1 VDGDAGDA
9 DPGAEGGQPAG
20 VLAVAGRG
28 AEHRREVGA
37 PERDSAAAGEE
48 GLEDESD
55 PGPGL
60 EGVVGEQPEGRADRE
75 EASWAHPG
83 QGSLSGPVSLRPL
96 IDIAAENERVH
107 ALLGRVREA
116 AAGGEKVEVAAS
128 SMLRPLLLA
137 ALLEDDRGLAGRPAL
152 IVSADD
158 RSARDLAADMRAYL
172 APRRVRLY
180 PSRGTGFASHVTP
193 PPHLVG
199 LRIDGLEALGREDDA
214 VVVAS
219 ATALAE
225 AVPDR
230 ALRPAG
236 FAIAMGEE
244 VDLAAVGRD
253 LGAAGYER
261 VEQVTERGQF
271 AVRGGILD
279 VFGATEER
287 AVRVEL
293 FGDEVESMRWFSTF
307 TQRSLGDAERVE
319 LAPAAELDAEHRE
332 LAELAA
338 MEAAEEGREAPS
350 LAEVLPL
357 DRFGA
362 PLDLVPKAAAVIL
375 AAGEEIEPALRD
387 HWEDATTAM
396 HADDA
401 SHLYVDVAA
410 PLAARAALSFLAP
423 GATDTPPMGRNVN
436 SELTFRPIGGGEA
449 FRAARAESP
458 ARSVKEAEAELEKQ
472 LRSGYRTVVAFD
484 DRGEAERARYGLD
497 RLDARLLEG
506 GRLSPDPALTFAE
519 ARLREGFIS
528 PELRL
533 AVYPFRRLV
542 HRRRRAEAR
551 APGAARGRLAFSD
564 LRVGDYVVHED
575 HGVARFAGFETREVG
590 GITRDYL
597 YLEYKGE
604 DRVYVP
610 TDQLAKLSRY
620 VGAGGEPSLS
630 ALGGKRWQNM
640 KARARRAAGA
650 LAGELINLYAER
662 RTRKGHAFNADGEW
676 QMTMEATFPY
686 RETADQVEAIE
697 SVKGDMEAEQ
707 PMDRLVCGDVG
718 FGKTEV
724 ALRAAVKAA
733 ADGKQVMILVPTT
746 ILAQQH
752 FGTFRERLADLP
764 FLVEGVSRLRKPAEV
779 KAVLADFEAG
789 KVDILIGTHRLLSR
803 DVRAKDL
810 GLVIVDEEQRF
821 GVKQKELLRQLKLK
835 VDVLALSAT
844 PIPRT
849 LQMSL
854 AGLRDISTIE
864 TPPEGRRP
872 VRTYVGPYDEDLV
885 AKAINRE
892 LERGGQAFFLHNR
905 IDSLPEVTER
915 LRGLVP
921 KARFLEAHGQI
932 DEGQLEEAM
941 LGFLRGDADVLVTT
955 TIIESGLDIPSANTL
970 IVERADQLGLAQ
982 AYQIRGRV
990 GRSRERAFAY
1000 LLYPSAEALSE
1011 EAAARLST
1019 LADHTELG
1027 SGFKIAMRDLDIRG
1041 AGDLLGEEQSGH
1053 VAAVGF
1059 ELYCQMIDEAV
1070 GEARQAAGEE
1080 APEPVRLDVPVDAYL
1095 PAAFIPF
1102 EAAKIDVHRRIAAA
1116 REPGELRA
1124 IRDELG
1130 DRFGPPPP
1138 EAENLLALQRA
1149 RIELGLAGAGSV
1161 EFRGGRL
1168 SVTGVELDSEAAGA
1182 LSEMVDGALYEWREQ
1197 TASVRVPDQPEAR
1210 LAAVLA
1216 MASAIREAQ
1225 QASAEEPSIAS

>member
-1 VDGDAGDA
+1 M
-9 DPGAEGGQPAG
+9 
-20 VLAVAGRG
+20 
-28 AEHRREVGA
+28 
-37 PERDSAAAGEE
+37 
-48 GLEDESD
+48 
-55 PGPGL
+55 
-60 EGVVGEQPEGRADRE
+60 
-75 EASWAHPG
+75 
-83 QGSLSGPVSLRPL
+83 SLRPL
-96 IDIAAENERVH
+96 VEIAVDNERVH
-107 ALLGRVREA
+107 ALAGRARDA
-116 AAGGEKVEVAAS
+116 AAGGEKLTVRAS

-152 IVSADD
+152 LVSADD
-158 RSARDLAADMRAYL
+158 RSARDLAADLRAYL
-172 APRRVRLY
+172 APRRVRFY
-180 PSRGTGFASHVTP
+180 PSRGTGYASHVTP

-199 LRIDGLEALGREDDA
+199 LRIDALDALRRDEDA

-225 AVPDR
+225 AVPD
-230 ALRPAG
+230 ASLRPAG
-236 FAIAMGEE
+236 FAIAQGEE
-244 VDLAAVGRD
+244 ID
-253 LGAAGYER
+253 LGDVAKSLAAAGYER
-261 VEQVTERGQF
+261 VEQVEERGQF

-279 VFGATEER
+279 VFPATEER
-287 AVRVEL
+287 AVRIEL

-338 MEAAEEGREAPS
+338 MEAAKKGEQPPS
-350 LAEVLPL
+350 LGDVLPL
-357 DRFGA
+357 EDFGA
-362 PLDLVPKAAAVIL
+362 PLDLVPESAAVIL
-375 AAGEEIEPALRD
+375 AAAEEIEPALRD

-401 SHLYVDVAA
+401 RHLYVDVAA
-410 PLAARAALSFLAP
+410 PLAERAALSLT
-423 GATDTPPMGRNVN
+423 GA
-436 SELTFRPIGGGEA
+436 GEDDDA

-458 ARSVKEAEAELEKQ
+458 ARSVKEAEGELEK
-472 LRSGYRTVVAFD
+472 LVRSGYRTVIAFD
-484 DRGEAERARYGLD
+484 NRGEAERTRYNLD
-497 RLDARLLEG
+497 RLDVSMLEG
-506 GRLSPDPALTFAE
+506 GRLSPDPGLTFAE
-519 ARLREGFIS
+519 ARLREGFVS
-528 PELRL
+528 PELKL

-542 HRRRRAEAR
+542 HRRRGAEER

-590 GITRDYL
+590 GVTRDYL

-620 VGAGGEPSLS
+620 VGAGGAPTLS

-640 KARARRAAGA
+640 KARARKAADA
-650 LAGELINLYAER
+650 LAGELLNLYAER
-662 RTRKGHAFNADGEW
+662 RARKGHPFGPDGEW
-676 QMTMEATFPY
+676 QMTMETSFPY
-686 RETADQVEAIE
+686 RETADQLEAIE
-697 SVKGDMEAEQ
+697 AVKGDMEGER

-733 ADGKQVMILVPTT
+733 ADGKQVLMLVPTT
-746 ILAQQH
+746 ILSQQH

-764 FLVEGVSRLRKPAEV
+764 FVVEGVSRLRKAAEV
-779 KAVLADFEAG
+779 KAVLRDFEAG
-789 KVDILIGTHRLLSR
+789 VVDVLIGTHRLLSR
-803 DVRAKDL
+803 DVRAKEL

-835 VDVLALSAT
+835 VDVLSLSAT

-854 AGLRDISTIE
+854 AGLRDISVME

-885 AKAINRE
+885 RRAIERE
-892 LERGGQAFFLHNR
+892 VERGGQAFFLHNR
-905 IDSLPEVTER
+905 IDSLHEVAER

-921 KARFLEAHGQI
+921 GARFAEAHGQM
-932 DEGQLEEAM
+932 EESQLEETM
-941 LGFLRGDADVLVTT
+941 LDFLRGGADCLVTT

-970 IVERADQLGLAQ
+970 IVERADQLGLSQ

-1000 LLYPSAEALSE
+1000 LLYPSPEALTE

-1027 SGFKIAMRDLDIRG
+1027 SGFRIAMRDLDIRG
-1041 AGDLLGEEQSGH
+1041 AGNLLGDEQSGH

-1070 GEARQAAGEE
+1070 AETDGAARAGEE

-1095 PAAFIPF
+1095 PASYIPF

-1116 REPGELRA
+1116 RSPGELRG
-1124 IRDELG
+1124 IRDELT

-1138 EAENLLALQRA
+1138 EVENLLALQRA
-1149 RIELGLAGAGSV
+1149 RIELGLAGARSI

-1168 SVTGVELDSEAAGA
+1168 SVTGIELDSEGAGV
-1182 LSEMVDGALYEWREQ
+1182 LRERLEGALYEWRER
-1197 TASVRVPDQPEAR
+1197 TAGVSVPNEPEAR

-1216 MASAIREAQ
+1216 MAEALREAK
-1225 QASAEEPSIAS
+1225 ASSDMLPAS

>member
-1 VDGDAGDA
+1 M
-9 DPGAEGGQPAG
+9 
-20 VLAVAGRG
+20 
-28 AEHRREVGA
+28 
-37 PERDSAAAGEE
+37 
-48 GLEDESD
+48 
-55 PGPGL
+55 
-60 EGVVGEQPEGRADRE
+60 
-75 EASWAHPG
+75 
-83 QGSLSGPVSLRPL
+83 SLRPL
-96 IDIAAENERVH
+96 IELAAENERIH
-107 ALLGRVREA
+107 ALTGRVRDA
-116 AAGGEKVEVAAS
+116 AAGGEPVEVPAS

-137 ALLEDDRGLAGRPAL
+137 ALLEDERGLAGRPAL
-152 IVSADD
+152 LVSPDD
-158 RSARDLAADMRAYL
+158 RSARDLAADLRAYL

-193 PPHLVG
+193 PPHLIG
-199 LRIDGLEALGREDDA
+199 LRIDALDALRREGDA

-225 AVPDR
+225 AVPDA

-236 FAIAMGEE
+236 FVVAVGEE
-244 VDLAAVGRD
+244 IDLATVTRD
-253 LGAAGYER
+253 LDGAGYQR
-261 VEQVTERGQF
+261 VEQVEERGQF

-279 VFGATEER
+279 VYGATEER
-287 AVRVEL
+287 AVRIEL
-293 FGDEVESMRWFSTF
+293 FGDEVETMRWFSTF
-307 TQRSLGDAERVE
+307 TQRSLGEAERVE

-338 MEAAEEGREAPS
+338 MEAAEEEKEPPS

-357 DRFGA
+357 DQFGP
-362 PLDLVPKAAAVIL
+362 PLELVPDSAAVIL
-375 AAGEEIEPALRD
+375 AASEEIEPALRD
-387 HWEDATTAM
+387 HWDDATTAM

-401 SHLYVDVAA
+401 RHLYVDVAA
-410 PLAARAALSFLAP
+410 PLAARASLSFRTAS
-423 GATDTPPMGRNVN
+423 DDDE
-436 SELTFRPIGGGEA
+436 SA

-472 LRSGYRTVVAFD
+472 VRSGYRTVVAFD

-497 RLDARLLEG
+497 RLDATLLEG
-506 GRLSPDPALTFAE
+506 GRLSPKPALTFAE
-519 ARLREGFIS
+519 GRLREGFVS

-551 APGAARGRLAFSD
+551 APGAARGRLAFSE
-564 LRVGDYVVHED
+564 LRVGEYVVHED

-610 TDQLAKLSRY
+610 VDQLAKLSRY

-640 KARARRAAGA
+640 KARARKAAGA
-650 LAGELINLYAER
+650 LAGELLNLYAER
-662 RTRKGHAFNADGEW
+662 RTRKGHAFEADGEW
-676 QMTMEATFPY
+676 QMTMEAAFPY
-686 RETADQVEAIE
+686 RETADQIEAIE
-697 SVKGDMEAEQ
+697 SVKGDMEADQ

-764 FLVEGVSRLRKPAEV
+764 FVVEGISRLRKPAEV
-779 KAVLADFEAG
+779 KAVLAGFEAG

-892 LERGGQAFFLHNR
+892 LERDGQAFFLHNR

-921 KARFLEAHGQI
+921 KARFLEAHGQM
-932 DEGQLEEAM
+932 DETRLEETM
-941 LGFLRGDADVLVTT
+941 LSFLRGDADVLVTT
-955 TIIESGLDIPSANTL
+955 TIIESGLDIANANTL
-970 IVERADQLGLAQ
+970 IVERADQLGLSQ

-1000 LLYPSAEALSE
+1000 MLYPSAEALTE
-1011 EAAARLST
+1011 DAAARLST

-1070 GEARQAAGEE
+1070 GAAQEADGGEE
-1080 APEPVRLDVPVDAYL
+1080 GAPEPVRLDVPVDAYL
-1095 PAAFIPF
+1095 PASFIPF

-1124 IRDELG
+1124 IRDEIS

-1138 EAENLLALQRA
+1138 QAENLIALQRA
-1149 RIELGLAGAGSV
+1149 RIELGLAGARSV

-1168 SVTGVELDSEAAGA
+1168 SVTGVELDSEAAGV
-1182 LSEMVDGALYEWREQ
+1182 LREKLEGALYEWREQ
-1197 TASVRVPDQPEAR
+1197 TAAVRVPDDPEAR

-1216 MASAIREAQ
+1216 MAEAIREAKRS
-1225 QASAEEPSIAS
+1225 QADAAEASLTG

>member
-1 VDGDAGDA
+1 
-9 DPGAEGGQPAG
+9 
-20 VLAVAGRG
+20 
-28 AEHRREVGA
+28 
-37 PERDSAAAGEE
+37 
-48 GLEDESD
+48 
-55 PGPGL
+55 
-60 EGVVGEQPEGRADRE
+60 
-75 EASWAHPG
+75 
-83 QGSLSGPVSLRPL
+83 
-96 IDIAAENERVH
+96 
-107 ALLGRVREA
+107 VREA
-116 AAGGEKVEVAAS
+116 ADGGEAVTVRAS
-128 SMLRPLLLA
+128 AMLRPLLLA

-152 IVSADD
+152 LVSADD
-158 RSARDLAADMRAYL
+158 RSARDLAADLRAYL

-180 PSRGTGFASHVTP
+180 PSRGTGYASHITP

-199 LRIDGLEALGREDDA
+199 LRIDAIDALGAEADA

-225 AVPDR
+225 AVPD
-230 ALRPAG
+230 ASLRPAG
-236 FAIAMGEE
+236 FAISSGEE
-244 VDLAAVGRD
+244 IELGAVAEDLV
-253 LGAAGYER
+253 AAGYER
-261 VEQVTERGQF
+261 VEQVEERGQF

-279 VFGATEER
+279 VYPATEER
-287 AVRVEL
+287 AVRIEL

-307 TQRSLGDAERVE
+307 TQRSLGEAERVE

-338 MEAAEEGREAPS
+338 LEAAEDGEQPS
-350 LAEVLPL
+350 NLAELLPL
-357 DRFGA
+357 DRFQA
-362 PLDLVPKAAAVIL
+362 PLDLVPDGAAVVLAAA
-375 AAGEEIEPALRD
+375 EEIEPALRD
-387 HWEDATTAM
+387 HWEDATASM

-401 SHLYVDVAA
+401 QHLYVDVAA
-410 PLAARAALSFLAP
+410 PLAARAALS
-423 GATDTPPMGRNVN
+423 
-436 SELTFRPIGGGEA
+436 LTAAGEDDEDA

-472 LRSGYRTVVAFD
+472 IRSGYRTVVAFD
-484 DRGEAERARYGLD
+484 NRGEAERARYGLD
-497 RLDARLLEG
+497 RIDARLLEG
-506 GRLSPDPALTFAE
+506 GRLSPDPGLAFAE
-519 ARLREGFIS
+519 AHLREGFIS
-528 PELRL
+528 PELKL

-542 HRRRRAEAR
+542 HRRQRSDEP
-551 APGAARGRLAFSD
+551 APGAGRGRLAFGE
-564 LRVGDYVVHED
+564 LRVGDHVVHED

-590 GITRDYL
+590 GVTRDYL

-640 KARARRAAGA
+640 KARARRAAGEI
-650 LAGELINLYAER
+650 AGDLLNLYAER
-662 RTRKGHAFNADGEW
+662 RTRRGHAFSPDGEW
-676 QMTMEATFPY
+676 QIEMETAFPY
-686 RETADQVEAIE
+686 RETADQLEAIE
-697 SVKGDMEAEQ
+697 AVKGDMESER

-733 ADGKQVMILVPTT
+733 ADGKQVMVLVPTT

-764 FLVEGVSRLRKPAEV
+764 FRVEGVSRLRPPAET
-779 KAVLADFEAG
+779 KAVLKDFEAG
-789 KVDILIGTHRLLSR
+789 KVDVLIGTHRLLSR

-810 GLVIVDEEQRF
+810 GLVVVDEEQRF

-854 AGLRDISTIE
+854 AGLRDISVIE

-885 AKAINRE
+885 RKAIERE
-892 LERGGQAFFLHNR
+892 VERGGQAFVLHNR
-905 IDSLPEVTER
+905 IDSLFETAER
-915 LRGLVP
+915 LRALVP
-921 KARFLEAHGQI
+921 KARFLEAHGQM
-932 DEGQLEEAM
+932 DEGQLEETM
-941 LGFLRGDADVLVTT
+941 LGFLRGDADCLVTT
-955 TIIESGLDIPSANTL
+955 TIIESGLDIPTANTL
-970 IVERADQLGLAQ
+970 IVERADQLGLSQ

-1000 LLYPSAEALSE
+1000 LLYPSAEALTE
-1011 EAAARLST
+1011 DAAARLST

-1027 SGFKIAMRDLDIRG
+1027 SGFRIAMRDLDIRG
-1041 AGDLLGEEQSGH
+1041 AGNLLGDEQSGH

-1070 GEARQAAGEE
+1070 AEAGSHDEDGAGEE

-1095 PAAFIPF
+1095 PATFVPF
-1102 EAAKIDVHRRIAAA
+1102 EAAKIDVHRRIVAA
-1116 REPGELRA
+1116 RETGQLRA

-1130 DRFGPPPP
+1130 DRFGELPAP
-1138 EAENLLALQRA
+1138 AENLLKLQRA
-1149 RIELGLAGAGSV
+1149 RIELGLAGARSV

-1168 SVTGVELDSEAAGA
+1168 SVTGVELDSEQAGVLA
-1182 LSEMVDGALYEWREQ
+1182 EQVEGALYEWREQ
-1197 TASVRVPDQPEAR
+1197 TAAVRVAGDPEER

-1216 MASAIREAQ
+1216 MAEGLREAKRPLD
-1225 QASAEEPSIAS
+1225 AAAA

>member
-1 VDGDAGDA
+1 
-9 DPGAEGGQPAG
+9 
-20 VLAVAGRG
+20 L
-28 AEHRREVGA
+28 
-37 PERDSAAAGEE
+37 
-48 GLEDESD
+48 
-55 PGPGL
+55 
-60 EGVVGEQPEGRADRE
+60 
-75 EASWAHPG
+75 
-83 QGSLSGPVSLRPL
+83 SLRPL
-96 IDIAAENERVH
+96 IEIASENERVH
-107 ALLGRVREA
+107 ALSGRVREA
-116 AAGGEKVEVAAS
+116 VGGGETVDQPAS

-137 ALLEDDRGLAGRPAL
+137 ALLEDDRGLAERPAL
-152 IVSADD
+152 LVSPDD
-158 RSARDLAADMRAYL
+158 RSARDLAVDLRAYL

-180 PSRGTGFASHVTP
+180 PSRGTGFASHVSP

-199 LRIDGLEALGREDDA
+199 LRIDALDALGREQDA

-225 AVPDR
+225 AVPDA

-236 FAIAMGEE
+236 FAISTGEE
-244 VDLAAVGRD
+244 IDLAQVVRD
-253 LGAAGYER
+253 LDGAGYER
-261 VEQVTERGQF
+261 VEQVEERGQF
-271 AVRGGILD
+271 ASRGGILD

-287 AVRVEL
+287 AVRIEL

-338 MEAAEEGREAPS
+338 MEAEEEGKEAPS

-362 PLDLVPKAAAVIL
+362 PLDLVPDTAAVIL
-375 AAGEEIEPALRD
+375 AAAEEIEPALRD
-387 HWEDATTAM
+387 HWDDATTAM
-396 HADDA
+396 HDDDA
-401 SHLYVDVAA
+401 RHLYVDVAA
-410 PLAARAALSFLAP
+410 PLAARAALSF
-423 GATDTPPMGRNVN
+423 RNAGDAD
-436 SELTFRPIGGGEA
+436 EEA

-472 LRSGYRTVVAFD
+472 VRSGYRTVVAFD

-497 RLDARLLEG
+497 RLDASLLEG
-506 GRLSPDPALTFAE
+506 GRLSPNPALTFAE

-590 GITRDYL
+590 GVTRDYL

-604 DRVYVP
+604 DRVFVP

-620 VGAGGEPSLS
+620 VGAGGEPTLS

-640 KARARRAAGA
+640 KARARKAAGA
-650 LAGELINLYAER
+650 LAGELLNLYAER
-662 RTRKGHAFNADGEW
+662 RTRKGHAFEPDGEW
-676 QMTMEATFPY
+676 QMTMEAAFPY

-697 SVKGDMEAEQ
+697 SVKGDMEADQ

-733 ADGKQVMILVPTT
+733 ADGKQVMMLVPTT

-764 FLVEGVSRLRKPAEV
+764 FVVEGVSRLRKPAEV
-779 KAVLADFEAG
+779 KEVLAGFEAG

-810 GLVIVDEEQRF
+810 GLVILDEEQRF

-885 AKAINRE
+885 AKAIQRE

-905 IDSLPEVTER
+905 IDSLPETTER

-921 KARFLEAHGQI
+921 KARFLEAHGQM
-932 DEGQLEEAM
+932 DEKRLEETM
-941 LGFLRGDADVLVTT
+941 LGFLRGEADVLVTT
-955 TIIESGLDIPSANTL
+955 TIIESGLDIANANTL
-970 IVERADQLGLAQ
+970 LVERADQLGLSQ

-1000 LLYPSAEALSE
+1000 MLYPSAEALTE
-1011 EAAARLST
+1011 DAAARLST

-1070 GEARQAAGEE
+1070 GAAREAGEGGEE
-1080 APEPVRLDVPVDAYL
+1080 AAEPVRLDVPVDAYL
-1095 PAAFIPF
+1095 PVSFIPF
-1102 EAAKIDVHRRIAAA
+1102 EAVKIDVHRRIAAA

-1124 IRDELG
+1124 IRDEIS

-1149 RIELGLAGAGSV
+1149 RIELGLAGARSV

-1168 SVTGVELDSEAAGA
+1168 SVTGVELDSEAAGM
-1182 LSEMVDGALYEWREQ
+1182 LTEKLEGAIYEWREQ
-1197 TASVRVPDQPEAR
+1197 TAAMRVPNEPEAR
-1210 LAAVLA
+1210 LEAVLA
-1216 MASAIREAQ
+1216 LADAIRDAKQAQGKAAEAGVGG
-1225 QASAEEPSIAS
+1225 

>member
-1 VDGDAGDA
+1 M
-9 DPGAEGGQPAG
+9 
-20 VLAVAGRG
+20 
-28 AEHRREVGA
+28 
-37 PERDSAAAGEE
+37 
-48 GLEDESD
+48 
-55 PGPGL
+55 
-60 EGVVGEQPEGRADRE
+60 
-75 EASWAHPG
+75 
-83 QGSLSGPVSLRPL
+83 SLRPL
-96 IDIAAENERVH
+96 LDIAAENERIH
-107 ALLGRVREA
+107 ALCGRVREA
-116 AAGGEKVEVAAS
+116 ADGGEQVTVRAS
-128 SMLRPLLLA
+128 AMLRPLLLA
-137 ALLEDDRGLAGRPAL
+137 GLLEDDRGLAGRPAL
-152 IVSADD
+152 LVSADD
-158 RSARDLAADMRAYL
+158 RSARDLATDLRAYL

-180 PSRGTGFASHVTP
+180 PSRGTGYASHVTP

-199 LRIDGLEALGREDDA
+199 LRIDALDALGSEDDA

-225 AVPDR
+225 TVPDSS
-230 ALRPAG
+230 LRPAG
-236 FAIAMGEE
+236 FSISRGEE
-244 VDLAAVGRD
+244 IDLTETVAELV
-253 LGAAGYER
+253 AAGYQR
-261 VEQVTERGQF
+261 VEQVEERGQL
-271 AVRGGILD
+271 ALRGGILD
-279 VFGATEER
+279 VFPATEER
-287 AVRVEL
+287 AIRLEL

-307 TQRSLGDAERVE
+307 TQRSLGDAQTVE

-338 MEAAEEGREAPS
+338 MEAAEEGKPLED
-350 LAEVLPL
+350 LADLLPL
-357 DRFGA
+357 EQFRA
-362 PLDLVPKAAAVIL
+362 PLELIPPATAVIL
-375 AAGEEIEPALRD
+375 AAAEEIEPALRD

-401 SHLYVDVAA
+401 RHLYVDVAA
-410 PLAARAALSFLAP
+410 PLAERAALSLA
-423 GATDTPPMGRNVN
+423 GAGDDG
-436 SELTFRPIGGGEA
+436 EEGEGGEDA

-458 ARSVKEAEAELEKQ
+458 ARSIKEAEGELEK
-472 LRSGYRTVVAFD
+472 LVRSGYRTVVAFD
-484 DRGEAERARYGLD
+484 GRGEAERARYGLD
-497 RLDARLLEG
+497 RLDATLLDG
-506 GRLSPDPALTFAE
+506 GRLSPEPGLAFAE
-519 ARLREGFIS
+519 ARLREGFVS

-542 HRRRRAEAR
+542 HRRRRVEER
-551 APGAARGRLAFSD
+551 APGAGRGRLAFSD
-564 LRVGDYVVHED
+564 LRIGDYVVHED

-590 GITRDYL
+590 GVTRDYL

-620 VGAGGEPSLS
+620 VGAGGAPTLS

-650 LAGELINLYAER
+650 LAGELLNLYAER
-662 RTRKGHAFNADGEW
+662 RTRRGHAFAPDGEW
-676 QMTMEATFPY
+676 LLALESAFPY
-686 RETADQVEAIE
+686 RETADQIEAIE
-697 SVKGDMEAEQ
+697 AVKGDMEAAQ

-733 ADGKQVMILVPTT
+733 SDGKQAMVLVPTT

-752 FGTFRERLADLP
+752 LGTFRERLADLP
-764 FLVEGVSRLRKPAEV
+764 FVVEGVSRLRPPAEV
-779 KAVLADFEAG
+779 KEALAGFAAG

-854 AGLRDISTIE
+854 AGLRDISVIE

-885 AKAINRE
+885 RRAIERE

-905 IDSLPEVTER
+905 IESLPEIVER

-921 KARFLEAHGQI
+921 KARFAEAHGRM
-932 DEGQLEEAM
+932 EERQLEETM
-941 LGFLRGDADVLVTT
+941 LAFLRGGADCLVTT
-955 TIIESGLDIPSANTL
+955 TIIESGLDIPTANTL
-970 IVERADQLGLAQ
+970 IAERADQLGLAQ

-1000 LLYPSAEALSE
+1000 LLYPSAEALNE
-1011 EAAARLST
+1011 DAAARLST

-1070 GEARQAAGEE
+1070 GEARGAEGIEE
-1080 APEPVRLDVPVDAYL
+1080 APEPVRLDVPVDAFL
-1095 PAAFIPF
+1095 PASYVPF
-1102 EAAKIDVHRRIAAA
+1102 EAAKIDVHRRVAAA

-1124 IRDELG
+1124 IRDELS
-1130 DRFGPPPP
+1130 DRFGPLPP

-1149 RIELGLAGAGSV
+1149 RIELGLAGARSV

-1168 SVTGVELDSEAAGA
+1168 TVTGVELDSEGAAA
-1182 LSEMVDGALYEWREQ
+1182 LGERVEGALYEWREK
-1197 TASVRVPDQPEAR
+1197 TAAVRVPDEPEAR

-1216 MASAIREAQ
+1216 MAEGIRSAQGDSTGGLVR
-1225 QASAEEPSIAS
+1225 SF

>member
-1 VDGDAGDA
+1 M
-9 DPGAEGGQPAG
+9 
-20 VLAVAGRG
+20 
-28 AEHRREVGA
+28 
-37 PERDSAAAGEE
+37 
-48 GLEDESD
+48 
-55 PGPGL
+55 
-60 EGVVGEQPEGRADRE
+60 
-75 EASWAHPG
+75 
-83 QGSLSGPVSLRPL
+83 SLRPL
-96 IDIAAENERVH
+96 IETAAENERVH
-107 ALLGRVREA
+107 ALAGRVREA
-116 AAGGEKVEVAAS
+116 AAGGERAAVPAS
-128 SMLRPLLLA
+128 AMLRPLLLA
-137 ALLEDDRGLAGRPAL
+137 ALLEDDRGLADRPAL
-152 IVSADD
+152 VVSADD
-158 RSARDLAADMRAYL
+158 RSARDLAADLGAYL

-180 PSRGTGFASHVTP
+180 PSRGTGFASHLTP
-193 PPHLVG
+193 PPHLIG
-199 LRIDGLEALGREDDA
+199 LRIDALDALGREEDA
-214 VVVAS
+214 VVVAG

-225 AVPDR
+225 AVPDA

-236 FAIAMGEE
+236 FAISRGEE
-244 VDLAAVGRD
+244 IDLAIVSRD
-253 LGAAGYER
+253 LAAAGYER
-261 VEQVTERGQF
+261 VEQVEERGQF

-279 VFGATEER
+279 VFGATVDR
-287 AVRVEL
+287 AARVEL

-338 MEAAEEGREAPS
+338 MEAAEDGKEAPS
-350 LAEVLPL
+350 LADVLPL
-357 DRFGA
+357 DRFGP
-362 PLDLVPKAAAVIL
+362 PLELVPGSAAVIL
-375 AAGEEIEPALRD
+375 AATEEIEPALRD

-401 SHLYVDVAA
+401 RHLYVDVAE
-410 PLAARAALSFLAP
+410 PLAERAALYF
-423 GATDTPPMGRNVN
+423 TPA
-436 SELTFRPIGGGEA
+436 GEDEGA

-458 ARSVKEAEAELEKQ
+458 ARSIKEAEAELEKQ
-472 LRSGYRTVVAFD
+472 IRSGYRTVVAFD

-497 RLDARLLEG
+497 RLDATLLDG

-519 ARLREGFIS
+519 ARLREGFVS

-551 APGAARGRLAFSD
+551 TPGAGRGRLAFSD
-564 LRVGDYVVHED
+564 LWVGDYVVHED

-590 GITRDYL
+590 GVTRDYL

-620 VGAGGEPSLS
+620 VGAGGEPALS

-650 LAGELINLYAER
+650 LAGELLNLYAER
-662 RTRKGHAFNADGEW
+662 RTRKGHAFSPDGEW
-676 QMTMEATFPY
+676 QMTMEAAFAY

-697 SVKGDMEAEQ
+697 SVKGDMEAAQ

-733 ADGKQVMILVPTT
+733 ADGKQVMMLVPTT

-764 FLVEGVSRLRKPAEV
+764 FVVEGVSRLRKPAEV

-821 GVKQKELLRQLKLK
+821 GVKQKEMLRQLKLK

-885 AKAINRE
+885 GRAIERE

-905 IDSLPEVTER
+905 VDSLPEVVER

-921 KARFLEAHGQI
+921 KARFAEAHGQM
-932 DEGQLEEAM
+932 DETRLEETM
-941 LGFLRGDADVLVTT
+941 LSFLRGDADCLVTT
-955 TIIESGLDIPSANTL
+955 TIIESGLDIPTANTL

-990 GRSRERAFAY
+990 GRSSERAFAY
-1000 LLYPSAEALSE
+1000 LLYPSAEALTE

-1041 AGDLLGEEQSGH
+1041 AGDLLGDEQSGH

-1070 GEARQAAGEE
+1070 ALAREADEGEE
-1080 APEPVRLDVPVDAYL
+1080 APEPVRLDVPVDAFL

-1124 IRDELG
+1124 IRDELD

-1138 EAENLLALQRA
+1138 QAENLLALQRA
-1149 RIELGLAGAGSV
+1149 RIELGLAGARSV

-1168 SVTGVELDSEAAGA
+1168 SVTGVELDSAAA
-1182 LSEMVDGALYEWREQ
+1182 ATLAEKVEGALYEWREK
-1197 TASVRVPDQPEAR
+1197 TAGVRVPGEPEAR

-1216 MASAIREAQ
+1216 MAEALRDAR
-1225 QASAEEPSIAS
+1225 QAQAAAEAALAG

>member
-1 VDGDAGDA
+1 M
-9 DPGAEGGQPAG
+9 
-20 VLAVAGRG
+20 
-28 AEHRREVGA
+28 
-37 PERDSAAAGEE
+37 
-48 GLEDESD
+48 
-55 PGPGL
+55 
-60 EGVVGEQPEGRADRE
+60 
-75 EASWAHPG
+75 
-83 QGSLSGPVSLRPL
+83 SLRPL
-96 IDIAAENERVH
+96 VEIAAENERVH
-107 ALLGRVREA
+107 ALSGRVREA
-116 AAGGEKVEVAAS
+116 AGGGETVDVPVS

-137 ALLEDDRGLAGRPAL
+137 ALLEDDRGLAERPAL
-152 IVSADD
+152 LVSPDD
-158 RSARDLAADMRAYL
+158 RSARDLAADLRAYL

-180 PSRGTGFASHVTP
+180 PSRGTGFASHVSP

-199 LRIDGLEALGREDDA
+199 LRIDALDALGRERDA

-225 AVPDR
+225 AVPDA

-236 FAIAMGEE
+236 FAIATGEE
-244 VDLAAVGRD
+244 IDLAQVLRD
-253 LGAAGYER
+253 LDGAGYER
-261 VEQVTERGQF
+261 VEQVEERGQF
-271 AVRGGILD
+271 ASRGGILD

-287 AVRVEL
+287 AVRIEL

-338 MEAAEEGREAPS
+338 MEASEEEGKEAPS

-362 PLDLVPKAAAVIL
+362 PLDLVPDSAAVIL
-375 AAGEEIEPALRD
+375 AAAEEIEPALRD
-387 HWEDATTAM
+387 HWDDATTAM
-396 HADDA
+396 HDEDA
-401 SHLYVDVAA
+401 RHLYVDVAG
-410 PLAARAALSFLAP
+410 PLAARAALSFR
-423 GATDTPPMGRNVN
+423 GAGDAG
-436 SELTFRPIGGGEA
+436 EEA

-458 ARSVKEAEAELEKQ
+458 ARSIKEAEAELEKQ
-472 LRSGYRTVVAFD
+472 VRSGYRTVVAFD

-497 RLDARLLEG
+497 RLDASLLED
-506 GRLSPDPALTFAE
+506 GRLSPDPALAFAE

-528 PELRL
+528 PELKL

-590 GITRDYL
+590 GVTRDYL

-604 DRVYVP
+604 DRVFVP
-610 TDQLAKLSRY
+610 VDQLAKLSRY
-620 VGAGGEPSLS
+620 VGAGGEPALS

-640 KARARRAAGA
+640 KARARKAAGA
-650 LAGELINLYAER
+650 LAGELLNLYAER
-662 RTRKGHAFNADGEW
+662 RTRKGHSFAADGEW
-676 QMTMEATFPY
+676 QMTMEAAFPY

-697 SVKGDMEAEQ
+697 SVKGDMEADQ

-733 ADGKQVMILVPTT
+733 ADGKQVLILVPTT

-764 FLVEGVSRLRKPAEV
+764 FVVEGVSRLRKPAEV
-779 KAVLADFEAG
+779 KEVLAGFEAG
-789 KVDILIGTHRLLSR
+789 KVDILIGTHRVLSR

-885 AKAINRE
+885 AKAIHRE
-892 LERGGQAFFLHNR
+892 LERDGQAFFLHNR
-905 IDSLPEVTER
+905 IDSLPETTER

-921 KARFLEAHGQI
+921 KARFLEAHGQM
-932 DEGQLEEAM
+932 DEKRLEDTM
-941 LGFLRGDADVLVTT
+941 LSFLRGEADVLVTT
-955 TIIESGLDIPSANTL
+955 TIIESGLDIANANTL
-970 IVERADQLGLAQ
+970 IVERADQLGLSQ

-1000 LLYPSAEALSE
+1000 MLYPSAEALTE

-1070 GEARQAAGEE
+1070 GAAREAGDGGEE
-1080 APEPVRLDVPVDAYL
+1080 ATEPVRLDVPVDAYL

-1124 IRDELG
+1124 IRDEIG

-1149 RIELGLAGAGSV
+1149 RIELGLAGARSV

-1168 SVTGVELDSEAAGA
+1168 SVTGVELDSEAAGVLA
-1182 LSEMVDGALYEWREQ
+1182 GKLEGAIYEWREQ
-1197 TASVRVPDQPEAR
+1197 TAAVRVPDEPEAR

-1216 MASAIREAQ
+1216 LADAIRDAKQAQ
-1225 QASAEEPSIAS
+1225 GETAGAGVSG

>member
-1 VDGDAGDA
+1 M
-9 DPGAEGGQPAG
+9 
-20 VLAVAGRG
+20 
-28 AEHRREVGA
+28 
-37 PERDSAAAGEE
+37 
-48 GLEDESD
+48 
-55 PGPGL
+55 
-60 EGVVGEQPEGRADRE
+60 
-75 EASWAHPG
+75 
-83 QGSLSGPVSLRPL
+83 SLRPL
-96 IDIAAENERVH
+96 IELAAENERVH
-107 ALLGRVREA
+107 ALTGRVRDA
-116 AAGGEKVEVAAS
+116 AAGGEKIEMAAS
-128 SMLRPLLLA
+128 AMLRPLLLA
-137 ALLEDDRGLAGRPAL
+137 ALLDDDRGLAGRPAL
-152 IVSADD
+152 VVSADD
-158 RSARDLAADMRAYL
+158 RSARDLAADLRAYL

-193 PPHLVG
+193 PPHLIG
-199 LRIDGLEALGREDDA
+199 LRIDALDALGREDDA
-214 VVVAS
+214 LVVAS

-225 AVPDR
+225 AVPDA

-236 FAIAMGEE
+236 FAITQGEE
-244 VDLAAVGRD
+244 IDLGGVTRDLA
-253 LGAAGYER
+253 AAGYER
-261 VEQVTERGQF
+261 VEQVEERGQF
-271 AVRGGILD
+271 ALRGGILD

-307 TQRSLGDAERVE
+307 TQRSLGDAERIE

-338 MEAAEEGREAPS
+338 MEAAEQEKEPPS

-357 DRFGA
+357 ERFGP
-362 PLDLVPKAAAVIL
+362 PLALVPDSAAVIL
-375 AAGEEIEPALRD
+375 AAAEEIEPALRD

-401 SHLYVDVAA
+401 RHLYVDVAE
-410 PLAARAALSFLAP
+410 PLGERASLSFIAA
-423 GATDTPPMGRNVN
+423 GSDD
-436 SELTFRPIGGGEA
+436 EDA

-472 LRSGYRTVVAFD
+472 VRSGYRTVVAFD

-497 RLDARLLEG
+497 RIDAALLDG
-506 GRLSPDPALTFAE
+506 GRISPKPALTFAE
-519 ARLREGFIS
+519 ARLREGFVS

-542 HRRRRAEAR
+542 HRRRKAEAR
-551 APGAARGRLAFSD
+551 APGAGRGRLAFSD
-564 LRVGDYVVHED
+564 LKVGDYVVHED

-590 GITRDYL
+590 GVTRDYL

-610 TDQLAKLSRY
+610 VDQLAKLSRY

-640 KARARRAAGA
+640 KARARKAAGA
-650 LAGELINLYAER
+650 LAGELLNLYAER
-662 RTRKGHAFNADGEW
+662 RTRKGHAFGADGEW
-676 QMTMEATFPY
+676 QMTMESAFPY

-697 SVKGDMEAEQ
+697 SVKGDMEADQ

-733 ADGKQVMILVPTT
+733 ADGKQVMMLVPTT

-764 FLVEGVSRLRKPAEV
+764 FVVEGISRLRKPAEV
-779 KAVLADFEAG
+779 KAVLAGFEAG
-789 KVDILIGTHRLLSR
+789 TVDILIGTHRLLSR

-872 VRTYVGPYDEDLV
+872 VRTYVGPYDEGLV
-885 AKAINRE
+885 GKAINRE

-921 KARFLEAHGQI
+921 KARFLEAHGQM
-932 DEGQLEEAM
+932 DESQLEETM
-941 LGFLRGDADVLVTT
+941 LGFLRGDADCLVTT

-990 GRSRERAFAY
+990 GRSSERAFAY
-1000 LLYPSAEALSE
+1000 MLYPSAEALTE
-1011 EAAARLST
+1011 DAAARLST

-1041 AGDLLGEEQSGH
+1041 AGDLLGDEQSGH

-1070 GEARQAAGEE
+1070 GAAREAAESGEE
-1080 APEPVRLDVPVDAYL
+1080 AAEPVRLDVPVDAYL
-1095 PAAFIPF
+1095 SAAFIPF
-1102 EAAKIDVHRRIAAA
+1102 EAAKIDVHRRIAGA

-1124 IRDELG
+1124 IRDELT

-1149 RIELGLAGAGSV
+1149 RIELGLAGARSV

-1182 LSEMVDGALYEWREQ
+1182 LSEKLEGALYEWREK
-1197 TASVRVPDQPEAR
+1197 TVGMRVPDEPEAR
-1210 LAAVLA
+1210 LGAVLA
-1216 MASAIREAQ
+1216 MAEAIRDAK
-1225 QASAEEPSIAS
+1225 QAALASPSPSI